1 MVYTVYE
8 TNCII
13 FDIKNIQE
21 NDSLI
26 RAFSDKFGFI
36 NIIATSFRKESSKLK
51 GNIKAFS
58 VNKIA
63 IVRGK
68 EFFRLTDVNHRF
80 LFSGSKSLVR
90 FLQTA
95 ESLFFNDERD
105 YFDDV
110 NMQIYDMIIHLSK
123 FIIYVVKSDNV
134 NKKELLEM
142 VNMFFLVYIRG
153 LQGFVDKIVVDEMLK
168 KENED
173 LLSWFNSEIV
183 KINHLYKK
191 MEL

>member
-1 MVYTVYE
+1 MVYTIYE

-26 RAFSDKFGFI
+26 KAFSDKFGVI

-51 GNIKAFS
+51 GNLKAFS

-63 IVRGK
+63 VVRGK
-68 EFFRLTDVNHRF
+68 EFFRLTDVHHKF
-80 LFSGSKSLVR
+80 LFSGSKSLVQ
-90 FLQTA
+90 FLRIA

-110 NMQIYDMIIHLSK
+110 NTEIYNMIIHLCK
-123 FIIYVVKSDNV
+123 FIIYIVKSDKA
-134 NKKELLEM
+134 NKKHFLEM
-142 VNMFFLVYIRG
+142 VNIFFIVYIRG
-153 LQGFVDKIVVDEMLK
+153 LQGFVDKIDVQEVLK
-168 KENED
+168 KEGED
-173 LLSWFNSEIV
+173 LVAWFQVEKQNLH
-183 KINHLYKK
+183 NLHKK
-191 MEL
+191 LGF